1 MANKKSRKVD
11 IIGELSRGFTRRTVP
26 EGYMDDPVSRRAYG
40 DYFGEVSFEK
50 GAALSR
56 EIRNRR
62 TPDFSGKGRL
72 SMVDLGTGTGEFV
85 IGLSEG
91 LLPDIP
97 GGIDLLCVDR
107 SLAALKEFSGQWA
120 RPEGISLR
128 LVPALLPEALDLVKT
143 SGTVDVLSMA
153 NLLAEN
159 EDRLS
164 GFLDLLSGFLE
175 ELSPGGLMILV
186 EPADRRSSRTL
197 LGLGDRLLE
206 LFPDLRILAP
216 CPNDRRGPCPSLA
229 SPDGWCHEDRPA
241 AFSHSLT
248 RTAASL
254 GHIKDSLKMTYLI
267 LSRGEK
273 VAGEDEE
280 SSLRL
285 VSPLHKEKGMS
296 WGMFCDGGTLF
307 RLRLKNRN
315 RNEETRAFA
324 HLRRGETIRKPGLI
338 SSENETSTGAFA
350 DWPSEIPL
358 TGLFR
363 PDGSPWTHSGEEV

>member
-1 MANKKSRKVD
+1 
-11 IIGELSRGFTRRTVP
+11 
-26 EGYMDDPVSRRAYG
+26 MDDPVARRAYG
-40 DYFGEVSFEK
+40 DYFGEVGFEK

-62 TPDFSGKGRL
+62 PPGFSGRGRL

-85 IGLSEG
+85 RGLSEG

-97 GGIDLLCVDR
+97 DGIDLLCVDR
-107 SLAALKEFSGQWA
+107 SLSALQEFSGQWA

-128 LVPALLPEALDLVKT
+128 LVPALLPEASDLLRIA
-143 SGTVDVLSMA
+143 GPVDVLSMA

-164 GFLDLLSGFLE
+164 GFLELLKGFLE
-175 ELSPGGLMILV
+175 RLSPGGLMILV
-186 EPADRRSSRTL
+186 EPADRRSSRSL
-197 LGLGDRLLE
+197 LGLGDRLLD

-241 AFSHSLT
+241 AFSRSLT
-248 RTAASL
+248 QTASSL

-273 VAGEDEE
+273 GVGESEE
-280 SSLRL
+280 CALRL

-296 WGMFCDGGTLF
+296 WGVFCGGTTLF

-315 RNEETRAFA
+315 RNEVTRAFV
-324 HLRRGETIRKPGLI
+324 HLRRGETIRNPGLF
-338 SSENETSTGAFA
+338 SSEDEATEGAFS

-363 PDGSPWTHSGEEV
+363 PDGTPFDISGKED

>member
-1 MANKKSRKVD
+1 MANKKSRKLD
-11 IIGELSRGFTRRTVP
+11 IIGELSRGFTQRTVP
-26 EGYMDDPVSRRAYG
+26 EGYMDDPLARRAYG
-40 DYFGEVSFEK
+40 DYFGEVGFEK
-50 GAALSR
+50 GAAFSR
-56 EIRNRR
+56 EIRNRK
-62 TPDFSGKGRL
+62 PPGLFGSGRL

-85 IGLSEG
+85 RGLSEG

-107 SLAALKEFSGQWA
+107 SLSALQEFSGQWA

-128 LVPALLPEALDLVKT
+128 LVPALLPEAPDLPRIA
-143 SGTVDVLSMA
+143 GPVDVLSMA

-164 GFLDLLSGFLE
+164 GFLTLLKGFLE
-175 ELSPGGLMILV
+175 RLSPGGLMILV
-186 EPADRRSSRTL
+186 EPADRRSSRSL
-197 LGLGDRLLE
+197 LGLGDRLLD

-241 AFSHSLT
+241 AFSRSLT
-248 RTAASL
+248 QTASSL
-254 GHIKDSLKMTYLI
+254 GHVKDSLKMTYLI

-273 VAGEDEE
+273 VGDESGEGA
-280 SSLRL
+280 LRL

-296 WGMFCDGGTLF
+296 WGVFCDGTTLF
-307 RLRLKNRN
+307 RLRLKTRN
-315 RNEETRAFA
+315 RNEDTRAFFR
-324 HLRRGETIRKPGLI
+324 LKRGETIRNPGF
-338 SSENETSTGAFA
+338 SSEKEASDGAFA

-363 PDGSPWTHSGEEV
+363 PDGTPFHFSRKEE